1 MQTTETASG
10 NDKKGHPWKTE
21 PEYLPKRWARAR
33 RMARQRL
40 WVPADVGQYR
50 DRIARA
56 FAREREHWRVKTP
69 EGQTVLDY
77 TFQCVCCGGW
87 RGDEERREPDS
98 EVCLLCVEDAGF
110 WN

>member
-1 MQTTETASG
+1 MKTTEQADEG
-10 NDKKGHPWKTE
+10 NKLKMPFPEDFRKKWK
-21 PEYLPKRWARAR
+21 RAR

-40 WVPADVGQYR
+40 WVPADAGRYQV
-50 DRIARA
+50 RIARA
-56 FAREREHWRVKTP
+56 VAREREHRRVNTP
-69 EGQTVLDY
+69 EGETVLDH